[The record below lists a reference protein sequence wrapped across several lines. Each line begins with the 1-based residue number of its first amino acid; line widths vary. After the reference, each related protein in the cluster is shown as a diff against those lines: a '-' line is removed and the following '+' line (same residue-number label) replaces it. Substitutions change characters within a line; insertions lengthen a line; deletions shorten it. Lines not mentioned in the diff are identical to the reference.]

1 MTALLSDFGKAGAQ
15 LAFSSPLNAEGRAVT
30 IINALEPRRLPREL
44 RSEHRDGS
52 VIEIAK
58 VLWGK
63 KSGAGTR
70 DRPLWHIWN
79 LRFPI
84 LIRKADLFADI
95 QNRRF

>member
-70 DRPLWHIWN
+70 DRAI
-79 LRFPI
+79 
-84 LIRKADLFADI
+84 
-95 QNRRF
+95 

>member
-15 LAFSSPLNAEGRAVT
+15 LAFSSPLNAKGRAVT

-52 VIEIAK
+52 VIK

-70 DRPLWHIWN
+70 DRPLSAYLEFAFPDFDPPVN
-79 LRFPI
+79 LAKSAR
-84 LIRKADLFADI
+84 
-95 QNRRF
+95 